1 MSELF
6 RHGSAWVR
14 LDTHLHTRADKEF
27 KFDGEDDTFVNSYV
41 EKLVE
46 QNIKVGIITNHNK
59 FDEGEYKALRKKAA
73 KQEIFLLPGIELSV
87 NDGANGIHTLVVFNP
102 DEWIVNGAN
111 YINQF
116 ITESFVG
123 KQNNEN
129 ENGRSNHDL
138 ITTIE
143 RLNKYHKSYFIIL
156 AHVEEKSGFF
166 KALDG
171 GRVQEFGKNKLF
183 RNSVIAFQKVR
194 TRDEVTKWEGWL
206 DNQLPVFVEGSD
218 PKKLDE
224 IGKGKQTFIKIG
236 DFNFEAVKFALKDKA
251 NRVKND
257 VTNTKDLEPTNS
269 YIKSVS
275 FTGGKLNETTI
286 DLSTSMNNLVGV
298 RGSGKSSIIEAI
310 RYVLDLSFGKNSA
323 DKQYKEELVK
333 ALLGSGG
340 KVTVIAVDNRG
351 NEYTIERAYGH
362 SIKIKVG
369 DELKNL
375 DIQSI
380 INKPLYFGQ
389 KDLSSYKD
397 GFESDL
403 IHKLIGDKT
412 KSVKSEIEI
421 KQQEVRALLE
431 SIKKYASLDD
441 KKEEVARKIE
451 ELKLKIDEFKKH
463 NIEEKLQRQIE
474 FNKDKA
480 SLQAVKK
487 KLTSFSEELNQFV
500 GIYERDDFFEKL
512 KGYESKENGEIFQ
525 KLYAVVDDTKTSFLT
540 VTSEAHKVLNSF
552 KTIAAIEA
560 EFDAKAKSLQEEFLE
575 IQRKIDIPNLR
586 ADDFIKYNRELE
598 TQKLMMAE
606 IDKSSETAKE
616 LKKKLAQ
623 LLYELNELYLKE
635 FRIIEKE
642 ISSINGT
649 QTFIELKAEFK
660 GNKREYEGFLK
671 NILGGSGLGKPD
683 YDKLLEDYIDPAEI
697 YNNFESIVFGGNK
710 TLTFREKFT
719 LSLSDALTFQVPNKI
734 EIFYNGKE
742 LTKHSLGQRA
752 SALIIF
758 ILTQRENDIII
769 IDQPEDDLDNQTIYN
784 EVIKELIKLKDKTQ
798 FIFATHN
805 ANIPVLGDCEQVI
818 VCDYME
824 NKILV
829 EHGSIDN
836 HDIQQKIIDIME
848 GGDEA
853 FEKRGE
859 IYNLWKH

>member
-6 RHGSAWVR
+6 TQGSTWVR
-14 LDTHLHTRADKEF
+14 FDSHLHTKADKEF
-27 KFDGEDDTFVNSYV
+27 QFDGEDDTFVNSYID
-41 EKLVE
+41 KLVE
-46 QNIKVGIITNHNK
+46 QNIGVGIITNHNK
-59 FDEGEYKALRKKAA
+59 FDEGEYKALKKKA
-73 KQEIFLLPGIELSV
+73 KKEDIFLLPGVELSV

-102 DEWIVNGAN
+102 DEWIENGSN
-111 YINQF
+111 YIQQF

-123 KQNNEN
+123 KQNYEN

-143 RLNKYHKSYFIIL
+143 KLNKYHKGYFLIL
-156 AHVEEKSGFF
+156 AHVEDKSGFF

-171 GRVQEFGKNKLF
+171 GRVQEFGQNKLF
-183 RNSVIAFQKVR
+183 RNNVIAFQKVR
-194 TRDEVTKWEGWL
+194 TRDEVIKWNGWL
-206 DNQLPVFVEGSD
+206 NNELPVFVEGSD
-218 PKKLDE
+218 PKKVDE
-224 IGKGKQTFIKIG
+224 IGKGKKTYIKVG
-236 DFNFEAVKFALKDKA
+236 DFNFEAVKFALTSQD
-251 NRVKND
+251 NRVRND
-257 VTNTKDLEPTNS
+257 IEDINVLKPTNS

-275 FTGGKLNETTI
+275 FIGGKLDGATI
-286 DLSTSMNNLVGV
+286 NLSTSMNNLVGV

-340 KVTVIAVDNRG
+340 KIVVIAVDNRG

-362 SIKIKVG
+362 GLKIKVG

-375 DIQSI
+375 DVQSI

-397 GFESDL
+397 GYESDL

-412 KSVKSEIEI
+412 KAVKSEIEI
-421 KQQEVRALLE
+421 KKQEVRALLE
-431 SIKKYASLDD
+431 SIKKYTSLDE
-441 KKEEVARKIE
+441 KKEEITKKIE
-451 ELKLKIDEFKKH
+451 ELKLKIDEFKEH
-463 NIEEKLQRQIE
+463 NIDEKLQRQTE

-487 KLTSFSEELNQFV
+487 KLNAFSEELNQFV
-500 GIYERDDFFEKL
+500 GMYERDDFFEKL
-512 KGYESKENGEIFQ
+512 KGYESKENSEIFQ
-525 KLYAVVDDTKTSFLT
+525 QLYSVVDETKTSFIT

-552 KTIAAIEA
+552 KTINAIEA
-560 EFDAKAKSLQEEFLE
+560 EYDTKAKSLQEEFLE
-575 IQRKIDIPNLR
+575 IQRKINIPNLR
-586 ADDFIKYNRELE
+586 ADDFIKYNKELE
-598 TQKLMMAE
+598 TQKLMMDE
-606 IDKSSETAKE
+606 INKSSDIAKG
-616 LKKKLAQ
+616 LKTKLAQ

-635 FRIIEKE
+635 FRIIETE
-642 ISSINGT
+642 ISSINST

-660 GNKREYEGFLK
+660 GEKREYESFLK
-671 NILGGSGLGKPD
+671 TILSGSGLAKSD
-683 YDKLLEDYIDPAEI
+683 YEKLMDEYIDPTEI
-697 YNNFESIVFGGNK
+697 YNNFDSVVFGGNK
-710 TLTFREKFT
+710 TLSFRDKFMF
-719 LSLSDALTFQVPNKI
+719 SLSDALTFQVPNKI
-734 EIFYNGKE
+734 EIYYNGKE

-758 ILTQRENDIII
+758 ILTQRENDIIL

-784 EVIKELIKLKDKTQ
+784 EVIKELIKLKNKTQ

-805 ANIPVLGDCEQVI
+805 ANIPVLGDCEQIV

-824 NKILV
+824 EKIMI

-836 HDIQQKIIDIME
+836 HDIQQKIINIME
-848 GGDEA
+848 GGAEA
-853 FEKRGE
+853 FDKRRE
-859 IYNLWKH
+859 IYNLWKR

>member
-27 KFDGEDDTFVNSYV
+27 KFDGEDDTFVNSYI

-102 DEWIVNGAN
+102 DEWIENGNN
-111 YINQF
+111 YIQHF
-116 ITESFVG
+116 ITESFAG
-123 KQNNEN
+123 KHNFEN
-129 ENGRSNHDL
+129 ENGRSNDNL
-138 ITTIE
+138 ISTIE
-143 RLNKYHKSYFIIL
+143 KLNKYHRSYFIIL
-156 AHVEEKSGFF
+156 AHVEAKSGFF
-166 KALDG
+166 AELNG
-171 GRVQEFGKNKLF
+171 GRVKEFGEDKLF
-183 RNSVIAFQKVR
+183 RQNVIAFQKVR
-194 TRDEVTKWEGWL
+194 TRDTINDWNPWL
-206 DNQLPVFVEGSD
+206 GNELPVFVEGSD
-218 PKKLDE
+218 PKRLDG
-224 IGKGKQTFIKIG
+224 IGEGKQTFIKIG
-236 DFNFEAVKFALKDKA
+236 DFNFEAVKFALKSKA
-251 NRVKND
+251 NRVKYEK
-257 VTNTKDLEPTNS
+257 VEPTNS

-333 ALLGSGG
+333 ALLQSGG

-441 KKEEVARKIE
+441 KKEEVTRKIE
-451 ELKLKIDEFKKH
+451 ALKLKIDEFKKH
-463 NIEEKLQRQIE
+463 NIQEKLQRQIE

-487 KLTSFSEELNQFV
+487 RLTAFSEELNQFV
-500 GIYERDDFFEKL
+500 GMYERDDFFEKL

-525 KLYAVVDDTKTSFLT
+525 QLYAVVDETRESFLA
-540 VTSEAHKVLNSF
+540 VTSEAHKVLNNF

-560 EFDAKAKSLQEEFLE
+560 EFDAKAKSLQDEFLE

-606 IDKSSETAKE
+606 IAKSSETAKE
-616 LKKKLAQ
+616 LKTKLAQ

-642 ISSINGT
+642 IIGINST

-660 GNKREYEGFLK
+660 GDKREYEGFLK
-671 NILGGSGLGKPD
+671 NMLSGSGLGKPD
-683 YDKLLEDYIDPAEI
+683 YEKLMEYPDPAEI
-697 YNNFESIVFGGNK
+697 YNNFKSIVFGGNK

-824 NKILV
+824 DKIAI
-829 EHGSIDN
+829 EHGSIDS
-836 HDIQQKIIDIME
+836 HDIQQKIINIME
-848 GGDEA
+848 GGAEA
-853 FEKRGE
+853 FDKRRE
-859 IYNLWKH
+859 IYNLWKR